1 MLERIEK
8 DGELLAL
15 VVRNNYSADGTN
27 FISEASNAF
36 QIGFH
41 NRKKGYRYK
50 KHITLPFSN
59 ISFNPN
65 KIYYVQE
72 GKLLIGIEDR
82 KIELGKVDLICFI
95 SGSHDVEML
104 EDGKFIE
111 IKQGPYRGEK
121 DKRFIE

>member
-15 VVRNNYSADGTN
+15 VVRSNYSAEETN
-27 FISEASNAF
+27 FVSEENHAF

-41 NRKKGYRYK
+41 NRKKGYRYR
-50 KHITLPFSN
+50 KHITQPFSN
-59 ISFNPN
+59 VSFNPN

-72 GKLLIGIEDR
+72 GRI
-82 KIELGKVDLICFI
+82 KINISDDNTVYLNAGDLICFI
-95 SGSHDVEML
+95 SGWHDLEML

-111 IKQGPYRGEK
+111 I
-121 DKRFIE
+121 